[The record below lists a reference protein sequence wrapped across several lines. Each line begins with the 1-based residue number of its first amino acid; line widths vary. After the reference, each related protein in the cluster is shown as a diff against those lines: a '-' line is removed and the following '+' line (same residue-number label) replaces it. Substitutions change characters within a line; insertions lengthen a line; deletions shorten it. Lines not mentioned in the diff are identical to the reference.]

1 MPLPA
6 RKSVLR
12 KRRPIEEAEMD
23 ITPMIDCTFLLL
35 IFFLVSSKM
44 NADVQVQLPKAR
56 HGGAV
61 TVKSSII
68 LTVAATASGD
78 VQVFRGDSMNAADRF
93 DAASVTEQEEAI
105 ARYVEQQAKS
115 SPPKQNVLIKGA
127 KDLKYKEIARVFAA
141 ASRAEV
147 DQLYVAV
154 LESQ

>member
-44 NADVQVQLPKAR
+44 NADVPIELPKAR
-56 HGGAV
+56 HGDAV
-61 TVKSSII
+61 TIKSSII
-68 LTVAATASGD
+68 LTVAQSPSGE
-78 VQVFRGDSMNAADRF
+78 VQVFRGDSMNSEDRF
-93 DAASVTEQEEAI
+93 VEASVTDQEEAI
-105 ARYVEQQAKS
+105 SRFVEQQAKS

-127 KDLKYKEIARVFAA
+127 KNLKYKEIARVFAA

-147 DQLYVAV
+147 EGLYVAV